1 MMYYLYTYQMTVN
14 VGLIGVGYWG
24 PNLLRNLY
32 NLPDCNLISV
42 CDLSSERCDFVQSN
56 YPHSI
61 CYK

>member
-1 MMYYLYTYQMTVN
+1 MTVN

-42 CDLSSERCDFVQSN
+42 CEKCHQELHDNKGQKVVIKKKTTKGMKL
-56 YPHSI
+56 I
-61 CYK
+61 